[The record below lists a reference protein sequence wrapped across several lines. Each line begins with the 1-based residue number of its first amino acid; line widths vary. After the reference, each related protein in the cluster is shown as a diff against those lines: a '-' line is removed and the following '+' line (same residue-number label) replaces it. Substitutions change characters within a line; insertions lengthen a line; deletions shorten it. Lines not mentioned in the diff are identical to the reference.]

1 MSKDELIKVLE
12 KCEWAVVNNAMN
24 DKFQCLLIPEE
35 KWETVTTELSD
46 RLEDGEDYKIEWE
59 Y

>member
-12 KCEWAVVNNAMN
+12 ECEWAVVNNAIN
-24 DKFQCLLIPEE
+24 TRFKCLMIPEE
-35 KWETVTTELSD
+35 KWDVVTTELSD
-46 RLEDGEDYKIEWE
+46 RLEDGEDYKPEWE